1 MMMST
6 SETTAFKALTCQ
18 TQLHFHFL
26 TLSTRSLSIVY
37 GVAYTVCGHEDFID
51 FSMAMVRHDTS
62 SKPSA
67 AGSA

>member
-18 TQLHFHFL
+18 AQLHFHFL

-37 GVAYTVCGHEDFID
+37 GVAYTVCGHE
-51 FSMAMVRHDTS
+51 
-62 SKPSA
+62 
-67 AGSA
+67 AGDHILGSF